1 MRTKKVLSKAKEHV
15 RVLKA
20 NIHQK
25 IIFFA
30 SLIFFAVSCDTQ
42 NGGMTL
48 VQNTGTVDLILTNG
62 KIITVDDE
70 FSIRD
75 TVIVDD
81 GRILETGGAELTLKY
96 QSEETVDL
104 QGKVLMPGF
113 NDSHTHIRGR
123 PQRYIELGDVSSI
136 SEIQDLIRT
145 KITEIGEGEW
155 VTGYGWSEDELE
167 EGRRPLRS
175 DLDAA
180 APNNPVIL
188 TRAGGH
194 SAVVNSSAL
203 NRADVTLATPQ
214 PEGGVI
220 ERGQDGQLNGVIRER
235 QELVGRLVP
244 DSTYEELIASLE
256 TNLNDLLRLGITSI
270 TDASKPPGQFAMWEE
285 LYRTAK
291 LPLPR
296 SQVQFQWFD
305 VDGINDV
312 KARVGKGTDFLKIGP
327 IKVFADGGFTGPAAY
342 TLEPYRNQGEYRGY
356 LNMPPRELAAH
367 LNEIHDAGW
376 QIGIHAIGDAAIVMV
391 VNILADALE
400 RNPREDHRHY
410 LNHFSMRPPELTM
423 DLMAEHQIHITQQ
436 PNFTY
441 TLEGRYV
448 DNLDGWR
455 LQHNNPLR
463 SPMDHGIKVA
473 ISSDILPIGPMVGIY
488 AAVTRKGMTG
498 TVYGAD
504 EAITREEAIRAYTA
518 TGAYLNFEED
528 IKGSIEPGKFAD
540 MIVLSDDILSVTD
553 EQIMDIQVLGTYVD
567 GKLVYS
573 RD

>member
-42 NGGMTL
+42 NRGMTL
-48 VQNTGTVDLILTNG
+48 VQKTGTVDLILTNG

-70 FSIRD
+70 FSIRN
-75 TVIVDD
+75 TVVVDD
-81 GRILETGGAELTLKY
+81 GRIIETGGAELALKY
-96 QSEETVDL
+96 QSDETVDL

-312 KARVGKGTDFLKIGP
+312 KARVGEGTDFLKIGP

-356 LNMPPRELAAH
+356 LNMSPRELAAH

>member
-1 MRTKKVLSKAKEHV
+1 M
-15 RVLKA
+15 LKA

-48 VQNTGTVDLILTNG
+48 TKNTGTVDLILTNG

-70 FSIRD
+70 FSILN
-75 TVIVDD
+75 TVVVDD
-81 GRILETGGAELTLKY
+81 GRIIETGGAELALKY
-96 QSEETVDL
+96 QSDETVDL

-167 EGRRPLRS
+167 EGRRPLRA

-203 NRADVTLATPQ
+203 NRADVSLATPQ

-220 ERGQDGQLNGVIRER
+220 ERGQDGQLNGIIRER

-285 LYRTAK
+285 LYGTAK

>member
-30 SLIFFAVSCDTQ
+30 SLIFFSFICDSQ
-42 NGGMTL
+42 NGRMTL
-48 VQNTGTVDLILTNG
+48 VQKTGTVDLILTNG

-167 EGRRPLRS
+167 EGRRPLRA

-203 NRADVTLATPQ
+203 NRADVSLATPQ

-305 VDGINDV
+305 VDGINDG